1 MTMNKRLNMIMNKK
15 LTGLLL
21 GLMLSILSG
30 TASALLILSGD
41 SNIGNALDGSF
52 GAPVNTNNQTWF
64 SNILGSGTTVQI
76 QDEYFSGSVFDST
89 NAVNN
94 YYNGLG
100 GVSSSLF
107 SGTITDSTLS
117 GVDLFLSILP
127 NNSYSASE
135 TSALQ
140 NFLGGGG
147 TLFLLGENSS
157 FSTENSNIN
166 SLLTALGSSM
176 SLGNVTLDGGFN
188 TTSNID
194 ADPLNT
200 GVSDFTYA
208 ATTNVV
214 SGGTSLIR
222 TLNGT
227 TFIAYESTTVPEP
240 SVLALL
246 GIGLAGIGFAR
257 KRTKT

>member
-1 MTMNKRLNMIMNKK
+1 MTMNKK
-15 LTGLLL
+15 LTGLLF
-21 GLMLSILSG
+21 GLMLSTLSG

-76 QDEYFSGSVFDST
+76 QDEFYSGSVFDST
-89 NAVNN
+89 NSINN

-107 SGTITDSTLS
+107 SGTITDSSLS
-117 GVDLFLSILP
+117 GVDLFLGILP
-127 NNSYSASE
+127 SNAYTASE

-147 TLFLLGENSS
+147 TLFLLGENNG
-157 FSTENSNIN
+157 FSTQNSNIN
-166 SLLTALGSSM
+166 NLLTALGSSM
-176 SLGNVTLDGGFN
+176 SLGNLSLDTGFH
-188 TTSNID
+188 TTTNIG

-208 ATTNVV
+208 YTSNVV
-214 SGGTSLIR
+214 SGGTSLIQ
-222 TLNGT
+222 TINGT

-246 GIGLAGIGFAR
+246 GLGLAGIGFAR
-257 KRTKT
+257 RKIKT

>member
-1 MTMNKRLNMIMNKK
+1 MIMNKK

-21 GLMLSILSG
+21 GLMLTTLSG

-76 QDEYFSGSVFDST
+76 QDEYYSQSVFDST
-89 NAVNN
+89 NAINN

-107 SGTITDSTLS
+107 SGTITDATLS
-117 GVDLFLSILP
+117 GVDLFLGILP
-127 NNSYSASE
+127 SNAYTASE

-147 TLFLLGENSS
+147 TLFLLGENNG
-157 FSTENSNIN
+157 FSTQNSNIN
-166 SLLTALGSSM
+166 NLLTALGSSM
-176 SLGNVTLDGGFN
+176 SLGNLSLDTGFH
-188 TTSNID
+188 TTTNID

-208 ATTNVV
+208 FTSNVV

-240 SVLALL
+240 SILALL
-246 GIGLAGIGFAR
+246 GLGLAGIGFAR
-257 KRTKT
+257 RKIKT

>member
-1 MTMNKRLNMIMNKK
+1 MTMNKILNMITNKK

-30 TASALLILSGD
+30 TASALLIVSGD

-89 NAVNN
+89 NSIND

-107 SGTITDSTLS
+107 SGTITDSTLG

-127 NNSYSASE
+127 SNSYSVSE
-135 TSALQ
+135 IGALQ

-147 TLFLLGENSS
+147 TLFLLGENSG
-157 FSTENSNIN
+157 FSTQNSRIN
-166 SLLTALGSSM
+166 TLLTALGSSM
-176 SLGNVTLDGGFN
+176 SLGNVTLDAGFN

>member
-1 MTMNKRLNMIMNKK
+1 MKMNKILNMIMNKK

-21 GLMLSILSG
+21 GLMLSALSG
-30 TASALLILSGD
+30 TASALIILSGD
-41 SNIGNALDGSF
+41 SNIGNAIDGSF
-52 GAPVNTNNQTWF
+52 GAPLNTDNQTWF

-76 QDEYFSGSVFDST
+76 QDEYYAGSVFDST
-89 NAVNN
+89 NAINN

-107 SGTITDSTLS
+107 SGTITDYSLR
-117 GVDLFLSILP
+117 GVDLFLGILP
-127 NNSYSASE
+127 NNSYSVSE
-135 TSALQ
+135 IGALQ

-147 TLFLLGENSS
+147 TLFLLGENNVL
-157 FSTENSNIN
+157 STQNNRIN
-166 SLLTALGSSM
+166 TLLTALGSSM
-176 SLGNVTLDGGFN
+176 SLGNLSLDTGFH
-188 TTSNID
+188 TTTNID

-208 ATTNVV
+208 LTNNVV

-222 TLNGT
+222 TINGT
-227 TFIAYESTTVPEP
+227 TFIAYESTVPEP

-246 GIGLAGIGFAR
+246 GLGLAGIGFAR
-257 KRTKT
+257 KRIKT